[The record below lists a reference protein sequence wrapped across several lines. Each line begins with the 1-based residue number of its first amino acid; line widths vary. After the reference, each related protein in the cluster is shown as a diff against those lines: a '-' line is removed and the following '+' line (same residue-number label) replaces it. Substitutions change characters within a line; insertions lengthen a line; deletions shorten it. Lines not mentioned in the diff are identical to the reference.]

1 MATPPIDDMPKITLE
16 KDDLESFQRSRAQ
29 TGKPSA
35 KQKSQHETPQSTSRS
50 PSWLMFILLLAL
62 LSGGAVYWSMQQH
75 KLFLESQNRI
85 ADLEQHLSATG
96 EEMDQSTVAL
106 GVKVTELSKRT
117 EELWEQM
124 DKLWASAWRRNQSD
138 IADITTAVNS
148 LKSSNDSSV
157 KSLNGKLGEQDT
169 ALTLIT
175 SQLSDY
181 AGNLKQQ
188 QDALG
193 QIKQNTQNNEQQ
205 LASLREKI
213 ISTAL
218 GNNNL
223 VNKIDD
229 LESKIA
235 GLERSIAQAKSPSP
249 APSTP

>member
-29 TGKPSA
+29 TSKSSA
-35 KQKSQHETPQSTSRS
+35 KLDVQNDGPQSSTRS
-50 PSWLMFILLLAL
+50 PSWFMFILFLTLIC
-62 LSGGAVYWSMQQH
+62 GGAIYWSMQQH
-75 KLFLESQNRI
+75 KIIGASQERI
-85 ADLEQHLSATG
+85 SDLEQRLSSTG
-96 EEMDQSTVAL
+96 EAMDQSTVAL

-138 IADITTAVNS
+138 IADLTKAVNT
-148 LKSSNDSSV
+148 LKSSSESGV

-169 ALTLIT
+169 ALSLIT

-193 QIKQNTQNNEQQ
+193 QIKQSSQNTEQQ
-205 LASLREKI
+205 LASLREKL

-218 GNNNL
+218 ANNTL
-223 VNKIDD
+223 TNKIDD
-229 LESKIA
+229 LESKLQALEKSINQTKTA
-235 GLERSIAQAKSPSP
+235 GPR
-249 APSTP
+249 TP